1 MNEQKKYQIKKTL
14 LETKSRR
21 KGMSCKVFEL
31 KVDESKLSKK
41 KEKSLEQIFREA
53 KWIYNAA
60 LNSDDVFKFE
70 VGSAIKVKVFNP
82 KTNLCDVE
90 EIRPLSIGSQ
100 IKQSLVQRIKQNIV
114 NLSKTKAKGL
124 KVGALKF
131 KKEINSIPLKQFGTT
146 FKIGKSFVSVQNIGK
161 IKVNGLHQIRP
172 EYEIA
177 NATLVKKASGYYILI
192 TIFEPKSQI
201 ETSGQIGLD
210 FGIKDAI
217 VDSNGIKF
225 NCMFNTNKIKRD
237 CRRFSKKKKGSKNKI
252 KAQKR
257 LGKSY
262 EKITRQKDD
271 AANKFVSTLKKY
283 EKVVIQDENLKGW
296 QAGLFGKQVQESIL
310 GRIKAKIKNLETSQ
324 VINRFF
330 PTTQLCPKCEIKNKI
345 PLSQRDYSCCC
356 GFYHFDR
363 DIKAAQVILT
373 YGIILVEP
381 KTKPAEKATSF
392 YNTFSVLFKSNSL
405 KQEASIL

>member
-1 MNEQKKYQIKKTL
+1 MKEQKKYQIKKTL

-21 KGMSCKVFEL
+21 KGMSCKVIEL

-41 KEKSLEQIFREA
+41 KVKSLDQIFREA

-60 LNSDDVFKFE
+60 LDSDDIFKFE

-82 KTNLCDVE
+82 ETSLCDAE

-100 IKQSLVQRIKQNIV
+100 IKQSLVQRAKQNII
-114 NLSKTKAKGL
+114 NLSKAKVKGL
-124 KVGALKF
+124 KVGSLKF
-131 KKEINSIPLKQFGTT
+131 KKEVNSVLLKQFGTT
-146 FKIGKSFVSVQNIGK
+146 FKIGRSFISVQNIGK
-161 IKVNGLHQIRP
+161 LKVNGLNQIKP

-177 NATLVKKASGYYILI
+177 NATLVKRASGYYILV
-192 TIFEPKSQI
+192 TVFERKVKI
-201 ETSGQIGLD
+201 EVSGKIGLD

-217 VDSNGIKF
+217 VDSNGDKF
-225 NCMFNTNKIKRD
+225 NWKFNTKRIKRD
-237 CRRFSKKKKGSKNKI
+237 QRRFSKKKKGSKNRK

-257 LGKSY
+257 FAKSH

-310 GRIKAKIKNLETSQ
+310 GRIKTKIKNLETSQ
-324 VINRFF
+324 VINRFL
-330 PTTQLCPKCEIKNKI
+330 PTTQLCPRCEIKNKI
-345 PLSQRDYSCCC
+345 PLSQRDYSCPC
-356 GFYHFDR
+356 GFYHSDR
-363 DIKAAQVILT
+363 DTKAAQTILA
-373 YGIILVEP
+373 YGNILGEP
-381 KTKPAEKATSF
+381 KTKPAEKTTSF
-392 YNTFSVLFKSNSL
+392 WDTFSILFKSNSL